1 MNRFRRKKIVETYL
15 VYDDDDI
22 STERLLAMVCDTCHC
37 EVEEII
43 DALEEEGM
51 LSDGNNT

>member
-1 MNRFRRKKIVETYL
+1 MNRFRKKKIIETYL
-15 VYDDDDI
+15 AYDDDDI
-22 STERLLAMVCDTCHC
+22 STERLLAMVCDICHC

-43 DALEEEGM
+43 DALEEEGV

>member
-1 MNRFRRKKIVETYL
+1 MNRLRKKKIVETYL
-15 VYDDDDI
+15 AYDDDDI

-43 DALEEEGM
+43 DALKEEEM
-51 LSDGNNT
+51 LSDGDDD

>member
-1 MNRFRRKKIVETYL
+1 MNRFRKKKIVETYL
-15 VYDDDDI
+15 AYDDDDI

-37 EVEEII
+37 EVGEII

>member
-1 MNRFRRKKIVETYL
+1 MNRFRKKKIVETYL
-15 VYDDDDI
+15 AYDDDDI
-22 STERLLAMVCDTCHC
+22 STERLLAMVCDICHC

-43 DALEEEGM
+43 DALEEEM